1 MKITKR
7 QLRKIIKEEL
17 RAHRLSEGR
26 VVGQAVGYNP
36 IFAEWSRDGLT
47 MEITQSGGGTMK
59 FSRQKD
65 VESFIEMLQ
74 ELLAGPMRTS
84 P

>member
-7 QLRKIIKEEL
+7 QLKRIIREEKQKL
-17 RAHRLSEGR
+17 REGK

-36 IFAEWSRDGLT
+36 IFAEWSPDGLT
-47 MEITQSGGGTMK
+47 MEISQAGGGKMK

-65 VESFIEMLQ
+65 VEAFITMLE

>member
-7 QLRKIIKEEL
+7 QLKRIIKEEK
-17 RAHRLSEGR
+17 ARLLLEGK
-26 VVGQAVGYNP
+26 VVAQAVGYNP

-65 VESFIEMLQ
+65 VENFITMLQ
-74 ELLAGPMRTS
+74 ELLDGPMRTS